1 MEQVSIKYTV
11 VNPINMAES
20 LIFIDRNKEGN
31 TTICFPGHATI
42 DNQQLAEL
50 GALFTR
56 LAANGDYDDDSIY
69 ELLYGYGL

>member
-1 MEQVSIKYTV
+1 MDVISITYTI
-11 VNPINMAES
+11 VNPIDMTES
-20 LIFIDRNKEGN
+20 LMFIDRNEEGN
-31 TTICFPGHATI
+31 TTICFPEHATI
-42 DNQQLAEL
+42 NNQQLAEL

>member
-1 MEQVSIKYTV
+1 MDTVSINYTI
-11 VNPINMAES
+11 VNPIDMTES
-20 LIFIDRNKEGN
+20 LIFIDRNAEGN

-56 LAANGDYDDDSIY
+56 LAVYGNYDEDSIE